1 MVVVDFRR
9 STTLT
14 ADSSSYPSWNP
25 PSQLPLSGMPA
36 SATASYPPA
45 SIPAES
51 YQKMPLS
58 GTSSFTQEPQEMP
71 MQTSMPSMQLSLAA
85 TEQQPPAI
93 RTQYAYVQGTSAPPQ
108 LSVTTT
114 SMSSSSDHGNLSVP
128 RYVDSNPR
136 PTKSPRHASHQS
148 VPSTSSMS
156 NSNDT
161 SEYRY
166 GPSGYVPVN
175 SNSNELNSASTYSA
189 ESASGGAGA
198 GAPSAGGPSSS
209 AGGHSQQSQ
218 QPQSQQPPPRDYY
231 PPTTSWTTTAGEPSS
246 APVHSY
252 HSSGGPGSESS
263 RPYYPGKSEHPPAQG
278 SYASTL
284 GHYSWSPT

>member
-1 MVVVDFRR
+1 M
-9 STTLT
+9 
-14 ADSSSYPSWNP
+14 
-25 PSQLPLSGMPA
+25 SGMPA

-45 SIPAES
+45 SIPADS

-58 GTSSFTQEPQEMP
+58 GSSNFTQEPQEMP

-114 SMSSSSDHGNLSVP
+114 SMGSSSDHSNLSVP

-136 PTKSPRHASHQS
+136 PTKSPRHGSHQS
-148 VPSTSSMS
+148 IPSTSSIS

-175 SNSNELNSASTYSA
+175 NSSNELNSASTYNA
-189 ESASGGAGA
+189 DSAS
-198 GAPSAGGPSSS
+198 SAGPTGPASSAPSS
-209 AGGHSQQSQ
+209 AGGHSHHQ

-246 APVHSY
+246 ATVHSY
-252 HSSGGPGSESS
+252 HNSAATGNESS
-263 RPYYPGKSEHPPAQG
+263 RPYAFPSKSDHPPAPG

-284 GHYSWSPT
+284 NHYSWSPT

>member
-1 MVVVDFRR
+1 
-9 STTLT
+9 
-14 ADSSSYPSWNP
+14 
-25 PSQLPLSGMPA
+25 
-36 SATASYPPA
+36 
-45 SIPAES
+45 
-51 YQKMPLS
+51 
-58 GTSSFTQEPQEMP
+58 

-85 TEQQPPAI
+85 TEQQPPSI

-114 SMSSSSDHGNLSVP
+114 SMGSSSDHGNLSVP

-136 PTKSPRHASHQS
+136 PNKSPRHASHQS
-148 VPSTSSMS
+148 VSSSS
-156 NSNDT
+156 NET

-166 GPSGYVPVN
+166 GPPGYVPVN

-189 ESASGGAGA
+189 ESASAGA
-198 GAPSAGGPSSS
+198 GASSAGGAPSS
-209 AGGHSQQSQ
+209 AGGHSQQQQ

-231 PPTTSWTTTAGEPSS
+231 PPTTSWTTTAGEQSS

-252 HSSGGPGSESS
+252 HTSGGAGSDSS
-263 RPYYPGKSEHPPAQG
+263 RPYAFPGKSDHPPPPG

-284 GHYSWSPT
+284 NHYSWSPT